1 MKGFFPTDSSHS
13 WAHYSSSDA
22 TIDTRHL
29 RICSGAITER
39 RRIPMSTST
48 ERSIASHLKRSHL
61 TSQLGDSLNK
71 EVVLAGWVH
80 DVRVLGGI
88 SFLLLRDM
96 SGVVQ
101 VTAPKTKAP
110 AEVLKEI
117 AGLHQEDVLF
127 VRGTV
132 VSSKIAKRGIEVI
145 PSELEVVSRAE
156 TPLPLDPRGVQNT
169 LLETRLNWRVLD
181 FRSEESNAIF
191 KIQSKILQSFREFLL
206 GRRYVEIQPP
216 VIIASASEGGA
227 ELFSLKYFEKDAYLA
242 QSPQLYKQM
251 CAISFEKVFTVLPIF
266 RAEKF
271 EQPTHLNE
279 VRQMDIEESFAT
291 DADVM
296 KVLEE
301 FMAHCVK
308 VVQDA
313 CAEELKRLGHELEPL
328 SLPLKRIQYSEAVN
342 MLRKSGEEIDHG
354 MDFSKTQEKKLT
366 GLVGKKAFFMVD
378 WPLELKAF
386 YAMPNSDGKTAR
398 AFDLIYDGLEVS
410 SGTQRIHLPS
420 LLVDRLKAKGL
431 NPDNFKS
438 YVDAFRYGAPYHAG
452 WSIGLERLTMKMT
465 GRENIREATMFPRDR
480 NRLTP

>member
-1 MKGFFPTDSSHS
+1 
-13 WAHYSSSDA
+13 
-22 TIDTRHL
+22 
-29 RICSGAITER
+29 
-39 RRIPMSTST
+39 
-48 ERSIASHLKRSHL
+48 
-61 TSQLGDSLNK
+61 
-71 EVVLAGWVH
+71 
-80 DVRVLGGI
+80 
-88 SFLLLRDM
+88 
-96 SGVVQ
+96 
-101 VTAPKTKAP
+101 
-110 AEVLKEI
+110 
-117 AGLHQEDVLF
+117 
-127 VRGTV
+127 
-132 VSSKIAKRGIEVI
+132 
-145 PSELEVVSRAE
+145 VSRAE

-191 KIQSKILQSFREFLL
+191 KIQSKILESFRGFFLQ
-206 GRRYVEIQPP
+206 RHYVEIQPP

-227 ELFSLKYFEKDAYLA
+227 ELFSLKYFEKEAYLA

-291 DADVM
+291 DVDVM

-308 VVQDA
+308 SVREA
-313 CAEELKRLGHELEPL
+313 CGEELKRLGQELEPL
-328 SLPLKRIQYSEAVN
+328 DLPLKRIQYSEAVN
-342 MLRKSGEEIDHG
+342 MLRKSGEEIEYG
-354 MDFSKTQEKKLT
+354 MDFSKTQERKLA

-386 YAMPNSDGKTAR
+386 YAMPNPDEKTGR

-410 SGTQRIHLPS
+410 SGTQRIHLPN
-420 LLVDRLKAKGL
+420 LLISRLKAKGL

-452 WSIGLERLTMKMT
+452 WSIGLERLTMKIT

-480 NRLTP
+480 NRITP

>member
-1 MKGFFPTDSSHS
+1 
-13 WAHYSSSDA
+13 
-22 TIDTRHL
+22 
-29 RICSGAITER
+29 
-39 RRIPMSTST
+39 MSTPAES
-48 ERSIASHLKRSHL
+48 SLSAHLKRTHL
-61 TSQLGDSLNK
+61 TSQLGESLNK

-96 SGVVQ
+96 SGIVQ
-101 VTAPKTKAP
+101 VTAPKAKAP

-117 AGLHQEDVLF
+117 TGLHQEDVLF
-127 VRGTV
+127 VRGMV
-132 VSSKIAKRGIEVI
+132 VASKIAKRGIEVI
-145 PSELEVVSRAE
+145 PSEIEVVSRAE

-191 KIQSKILQSFREFLL
+191 KIQSKILESFRQFFLL
-206 GRRYVEIQPP
+206 RHYVEIQPP

-227 ELFSLKYFEKDAYLA
+227 ELFSLKYFEKEAYLA

-301 FMAHCVK
+301 FLAECITTITMSCN
-308 VVQDA
+308 
-313 CAEELKRLGHELEPL
+313 EELEKIGQKLEPL
-328 SLPLKRIQYSEAVN
+328 HLPLKRMQYRDAIEL
-342 MLRKSGEEIDHG
+342 LR
-354 MDFSKTQEKKLT
+354 
-366 GLVGKKAFFMVD
+366 
-378 WPLELKAF
+378 
-386 YAMPNSDGKTAR
+386 
-398 AFDLIYDGLEVS
+398 
-410 SGTQRIHLPS
+410 
-420 LLVDRLKAKGL
+420 
-431 NPDNFKS
+431 
-438 YVDAFRYGAPYHAG
+438 
-452 WSIGLERLTMKMT
+452 
-465 GRENIREATMFPRDR
+465 
-480 NRLTP
+480 

>member
-1 MKGFFPTDSSHS
+1 M
-13 WAHYSSSDA
+13 
-22 TIDTRHL
+22 
-29 RICSGAITER
+29 
-39 RRIPMSTST
+39 
-48 ERSIASHLKRSHL
+48 
-61 TSQLGDSLNK
+61 
-71 EVVLAGWVH
+71 AGWVH

-96 SGVVQ
+96 TGIVQ
-101 VTAPKTKAP
+101 VTAPKSKSP
-110 AEVLKEI
+110 PEVLKEV
-117 AGLHQEDVLF
+117 ASLHQEDVVY

-132 VSSKIAKRGIEVI
+132 VTSKIAKRGFEVI
-145 PSELEVVSRAE
+145 PAEIEVVSRAE

-191 KIQSKILQSFREFLL
+191 KIQSRILQSFREFFSQ
-206 GRRYVEIQPP
+206 RHYVEIQPP

-251 CAISFEKVFTVLPIF
+251 CAISFEKVYTVLPIF

-279 VRQMDIEESFAT
+279 IRQMDTEESFAT

-301 FMAHCVK
+301 FLAYSVK
-308 VVQDA
+308 MVRDY
-313 CAEELKRLGHELEPL
+313 CGEELKRLSQDLEPVD
-328 SLPLKRIQYSEAVN
+328 LPLKRVKYAEAIE
-342 MLRKSGEEIDHG
+342 MLRESGEEIDYG
-354 MDFSKTQEKKLT
+354 MDFSKTQEKKLA
-366 GLVGKKAFFMVD
+366 GLVGRKAFFMVD
-378 WPLELKAF
+378 WPMELKAF
-386 YAMPNSDGKTAR
+386 YAMPNADGKTCR
-398 AFDLIYDGLEVS
+398 AFDLIYDGIEIS
-410 SGTQRIHLPS
+410 SGTQRIHIPD
-420 LLVDRLKAKGL
+420 LLIERLKAKGL
-431 NPDNFKS
+431 NPENFKS
-438 YVDAFRYGAPYHAG
+438 YVDAFRYGAPFHAG

>member
-1 MKGFFPTDSSHS
+1 
-13 WAHYSSSDA
+13 
-22 TIDTRHL
+22 
-29 RICSGAITER
+29 
-39 RRIPMSTST
+39 MSTPAEPTLS
-48 ERSIASHLKRSHL
+48 AHLKRTHL
-61 TSQLGDSLNK
+61 TSQLGESLNK

-96 SGVVQ
+96 SGIVQ
-101 VTAPKTKAP
+101 VTAPKAKAP

-127 VRGTV
+127 VRGIV

-191 KIQSKILQSFREFLL
+191 KIQSKILQSFREFFLE
-206 GRRYVEIQPP
+206 RRYVEIQPP

-227 ELFSLKYFEKDAYLA
+227 ELFSLKYFEKEAYLA

-308 VVQDA
+308 TVHDA
-313 CAEELKRLGHELEPL
+313 CSEELKRLGQELEL
-328 SLPLKRIQYSEAVN
+328 LTLPLKRVQYTEAVN
-342 MLRKSGEEIDHG
+342 MLQKSGEEIEQG
-354 MDFSKTQEKKLT
+354 MDFF
-366 GLVGKKAFFMVD
+366 GKKAFFMVD

-386 YAMPNSDGKTAR
+386 YAMPNPDGKTCR
-398 AFDLIYDGLEVS
+398 AFDLIYNGLEVS

-420 LLVDRLKAKGL
+420 LLISRLRAKGL

-452 WSIGLERLTMKMT
+452 WSIGLERLTMKVT

-480 NRLTP
+480 NRITP

>member
-1 MKGFFPTDSSHS
+1 
-13 WAHYSSSDA
+13 
-22 TIDTRHL
+22 
-29 RICSGAITER
+29 
-39 RRIPMSTST
+39 
-48 ERSIASHLKRSHL
+48 
-61 TSQLGDSLNK
+61 
-71 EVVLAGWVH
+71 
-80 DVRVLGGI
+80 
-88 SFLLLRDM
+88 
-96 SGVVQ
+96 
-101 VTAPKTKAP
+101 
-110 AEVLKEI
+110 
-117 AGLHQEDVLF
+117 
-127 VRGTV
+127 VRGMV
-132 VSSKIAKRGIEVI
+132 VSSKIAKKGIEVI
-145 PSELEVVSRAE
+145 PSELEIVSRAE

-191 KIQSKILQSFREFLL
+191 KIQSKILESFRGFFLE
-206 GRRYVEIQPP
+206 RRYVEIQPP

-227 ELFSLKYFEKDAYLA
+227 ELFSLKYFEKEAYLA

-291 DADVM
+291 DEDVM

-308 VVQDA
+308 TVRENCSD
-313 CAEELKRLGHELEPL
+313 ELKRLGQELEPL
-328 SLPLKRIQYSEAVN
+328 DLPLKRIQYSEAVN
-342 MLRKSGEEIDHG
+342 MLRKNGEEIEYG
-354 MDFSKTQEKKLT
+354 MDFSKTQERKLT

-386 YAMPNSDGKTAR
+386 YAMPNPDGKTCR

-410 SGTQRIHLPS
+410 SGTQRIHLPN
-420 LLVDRLKAKGL
+420 LLISRLKAKGL

-452 WSIGLERLTMKMT
+452 WSIGLERLTMKIT

-480 NRLTP
+480 TRITP

>member
-1 MKGFFPTDSSHS
+1 
-13 WAHYSSSDA
+13 
-22 TIDTRHL
+22 
-29 RICSGAITER
+29 
-39 RRIPMSTST
+39 MSTTVEQGLSP
-48 ERSIASHLKRSHL
+48 HLKRTHL
-61 TSQLGDSLNK
+61 TSQLGEELNK

-96 SGVVQ
+96 SGIVQ
-101 VTAPKTKAP
+101 VTAPKSKAP

-132 VSSKIAKRGIEVI
+132 VPSKIAKRGIEVI
-145 PSELEVVSRAE
+145 PNMIEVVSRAE

-191 KIQSKILQSFREFLL
+191 KIQSKILHSFREFFSQ
-206 GRRYVEIQPP
+206 RHYVEIQPP
-216 VIIASASEGGA
+216 VLIASASEGGA
-227 ELFSLKYFEKDAYLA
+227 ELFSLKYFEKEVYLA

-251 CAISFEKVFTVLPIF
+251 CAIAFEKVFTVLPIF

-279 VRQMDIEESFAT
+279 VRQMDIEESFAN
-291 DADVM
+291 DQDVT
-296 KVLEE
+296 KTLEE
-301 FMAHCVK
+301 YLAFCIETVR
-308 VVQDA
+308 DA
-313 CAEELKRLGHELEPL
+313 CGEELKRLGKEVEPIH
-328 SLPLKRIQYSEAVN
+328 LPLPRVRYTEAVE
-342 MLRKSGEEIDHG
+342 MLQKSGEEIKYG
-354 MDFSKTQEKKLT
+354 MDFSKTQERKLAE
-366 GLVGKKAFFMVD
+366 LVGKNPFFMVD

-386 YAMPNSDGKTAR
+386 YAMPNRDGKTCR
-398 AFDLIYDGLEVS
+398 AFDLIYEGLEIS
-410 SGTQRIHLPS
+410 SGTQRIHLPE
-420 LLVDRLKAKGL
+420 LLIERLKAKGL

-438 YVDAFRYGAPYHAG
+438 YVDAFRYGAPYHSG
-452 WSIGLERLTMKMT
+452 WSIGLERLTMKIT

-480 NRLTP
+480 NRITP

>member
-1 MKGFFPTDSSHS
+1 
-13 WAHYSSSDA
+13 
-22 TIDTRHL
+22 
-29 RICSGAITER
+29 
-39 RRIPMSTST
+39 MSTATGYSLSSRLRRT
-48 ERSIASHLKRSHL
+48 HL
-61 TSQLGDSLNK
+61 TSQLGGSLNK

-101 VTAPKTKAP
+101 VTAPKAKAP

-117 AGLHQEDVLF
+117 ASLHQEDVLF

-132 VSSKIAKRGIEVI
+132 VASKIAKRGIEVI
-145 PSELEVVSRAE
+145 PIELEVVSRAE

-169 LLETRLNWRVLD
+169 LLETRLTWRVLD

-191 KIQSKILQSFREFLL
+191 KIQSKILESFRGFFLQ
-206 GRRYVEIQPP
+206 RRYVEIQPP

-227 ELFSLKYFEKDAYLA
+227 ELFSLKYFEKEAYLA

-251 CAISFEKVFTVLPIF
+251 CALSFEKVFTVLPIF

-301 FMAHCVK
+301 FMGHCVNT
-308 VVQDA
+308 VQET
-313 CAEELKRLGHELEPL
+313 CSEELKRLGQVLEPL
-328 SLPLKRIQYSEAVN
+328 TLPLKRIQYSEAVK
-342 MLRKSGEEIDHG
+342 MLRKSGEEIEYG
-354 MDFSKTQEKKLT
+354 MDFSKTQERKLT
-366 GLVGKKAFFMVD
+366 GLVGQKAFFMVD
-378 WPLELKAF
+378 WPLQLKAF

-398 AFDLIYDGLEVS
+398 AFDLIYEGLEVS

-420 LLVDRLKAKGL
+420 LLIDRLIAKGL

-452 WSIGLERLTMKMT
+452 WSIGLERLTMKIT
-465 GRENIREATMFPRDR
+465 ARENIREATMFPRDR
-480 NRLTP
+480 NRITP

>member
-1 MKGFFPTDSSHS
+1 MPTAAEPGPAS
-13 WAHYSSSDA
+13 
-22 TIDTRHL
+22 RL
-29 RICSGAITER
+29 RRT
-39 RRIPMSTST
+39 
-48 ERSIASHLKRSHL
+48 HL
-61 TSQLGDSLNK
+61 TSQLGESLNK
-71 EVVLAGWVH
+71 EVILAGWVH

-96 SGVVQ
+96 SGIVQ
-101 VTAPKTKAP
+101 VTAPKSKAP
-110 AEVLKEI
+110 AEVSKEI

-127 VRGTV
+127 VRGMV

-191 KIQSKILQSFREFLL
+191 KIQSKILESFRGFFLE
-206 GRRYVEIQPP
+206 RSYVEIQPP

-227 ELFSLKYFEKDAYLA
+227 ELFSLKYFEKEAYLA

-291 DADVM
+291 DEDVM

-301 FMAHCVK
+301 YMAYSVK
-308 VVQDA
+308 TVREA
-313 CAEELKRLGHELEPL
+313 CSEELKRLGQDLDLL
-328 SLPLKRIQYSEAVN
+328 SLPLTRTKYSEAVN
-342 MLRKSGEEIDHG
+342 LLRKSGEEIEYG
-354 MDFSKTQEKKLT
+354 MDFSKTQEKKLA
-366 GLVGKKAFFMVD
+366 GLVGKRAFFMVD

-386 YAMPNSDGKTAR
+386 YAMPNTDGNMCR
-398 AFDLIYDGLEVS
+398 AF
-410 SGTQRIHLPS
+410 
-420 LLVDRLKAKGL
+420 A
-431 NPDNFKS
+431 
-438 YVDAFRYGAPYHAG
+438 
-452 WSIGLERLTMKMT
+452 
-465 GRENIREATMFPRDR
+465 
-480 NRLTP
+480 

>member
-1 MKGFFPTDSSHS
+1 
-13 WAHYSSSDA
+13 
-22 TIDTRHL
+22 
-29 RICSGAITER
+29 
-39 RRIPMSTST
+39 MSAVDEQVLLS
-48 ERSIASHLKRSHL
+48 RLKRTHR
-61 TSQLGDSLNK
+61 TSQLSETLSK
-71 EVVLAGWVH
+71 EVVLVGWVH
-80 DVRVLGGI
+80 DVRVLGGG
-88 SFLLLRDM
+88 SFLLLWDM
-96 SGVVQ
+96 TGIVQ
-101 VTAPKTKAP
+101 VTAPKAKVP

-127 VRGTV
+127 VRGLV
-132 VSSKIAKRGIEVI
+132 VSSKIAKKGIEVI

-191 KIQSKILQSFREFLL
+191 KIQSKILESFRGFFLE
-206 GRRYVEIQPP
+206 RSYVEIQPP

-227 ELFSLKYFEKDAYLA
+227 ELFSLKYFEKEAYLA

-308 VVQDA
+308 VVRQSS
-313 CAEELKRLGHELEPL
+313 AEELKRLGQELEPL
-328 SLPLKRIQYSEAVN
+328 SLPLSRIQYSEAVN
-342 MLRKSGEEIDHG
+342 ILRKSGEEIEQG
-354 MDFSKTQEKKLT
+354 MDFSKTQERKLA
-366 GLVGKKAFFMVD
+366 GLVGENAFFMVD

-386 YAMPNSDGKTAR
+386 YAMPNPDGKTCR
-398 AFDLIYDGLEVS
+398 AFDMIYNGLEVS

-420 LLVDRLKAKGL
+420 LLISRLKVKGL
-431 NPDNFKS
+431 NSDNFKS
-438 YVDAFRYGAPYHAG
+438 HVDAFRYGAPYHAG
-452 WSIGLERLTMKMT
+452 WSIGLERLTMKIT

-480 NRLTP
+480 NRITP